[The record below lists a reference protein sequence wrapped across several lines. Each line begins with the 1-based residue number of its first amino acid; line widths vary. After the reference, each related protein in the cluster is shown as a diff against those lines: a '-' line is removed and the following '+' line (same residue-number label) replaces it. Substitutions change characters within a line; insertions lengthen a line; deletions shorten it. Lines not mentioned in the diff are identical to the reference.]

1 MRHAR
6 TALVTITLALITLL
20 TPSVASATEPESSPM
35 QERVDEVI
43 DEFGGEQISWNE
55 VSWDSGDVV
64 LTLDPNLSMTN
75 QTTSSETATA
85 STATTVAAASK
96 EDCASGKYCLYSR
109 AFYEGDKLTFSA
121 CPATHT
127 SFTKLGGAPRSIMND
142 RSSGKVKAYS
152 GNTVKATLNA
162 GTGTSNI
169 SGVTKVTCS

>member
-6 TALVTITLALITLL
+6 AAIAATALALITPF
-20 TPSVASATEPESSPM
+20 TPAVASAAEPETSPM
-35 QERVDEVI
+35 QERVEEVI

-55 VSWDSGDVV
+55 VSWDGGKIV
-64 LTLDPNLSMTN
+64 LTLNAE
-75 QTTSSETATA
+75 TTTPLA
-85 STATTVAAASK
+85 VVAASK

-127 SFTKLGGAPRSIMND
+127 SFTLLGGAPRSIMND
-142 RSSGKVKAYS
+142 RSSGKVKAYNGS
-152 GNTVKATLNA
+152 TVKATLNA